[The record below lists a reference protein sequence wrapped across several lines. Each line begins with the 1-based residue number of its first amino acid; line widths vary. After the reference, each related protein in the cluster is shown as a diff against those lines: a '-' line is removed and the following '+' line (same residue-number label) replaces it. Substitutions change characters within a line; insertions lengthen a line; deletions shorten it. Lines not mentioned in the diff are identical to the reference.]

1 MGIRVCRA
9 FVLDGGFVWRSGIGT
24 VDLLACR
31 VIVEALLVGREITR
45 DLLKGS
51 LVKLE
56 VLLT

>member
-1 MGIRVCRA
+1 M
-9 FVLDGGFVWRSGIGT
+9 LDGGFVWRSGIGT

-31 VIVEALLVGREITR
+31 VIVEALSVGREITR
-45 DLLKGS
+45 DLLKGF